1 MPTSLSHR
9 RTNYCYLLRIL
20 EITHWRLLQTGIP
33 ANQWQTTFLN
43 SFRGRRIMR
52 IGDHKCFHTEG
63 QRLTHWSREADI
75 SFWTT
80 EKFHVTQQALCSL
93 NSQGVTWTNLS
104 SSSIWKGIERVKKIE
119 ALHNDNWC
127 SHCSHTKWERLTDFR
142 ALTLEN
148 LTSNIRE
155 I

>member
-33 ANQWQTTFLN
+33 TNQWQTTFLN
-43 SFRGRRIMR
+43 SFRGRRIMG

-63 QRLTHWSREADI
+63 QRLTHWSREANI

-80 EKFHVTQQALCSL
+80 EKFHVTHQALCSL

-104 SSSIWKGIERVKKIE
+104 SSSIWKGIERVKKWRRCIMTIGV
-119 ALHNDNWC
+119 HIVPIQ
-127 SHCSHTKWERLTDFR
+127 SERDW
-142 ALTLEN
+142 LTLE
-148 LTSNIRE
+148 R
-155 I
+155 